1 MTGKENRNFERKLS
15 SGGPLS
21 RAIMQVAVSLS
32 LLGASLVV
40 ILSGQYDPSIK
51 HWAFATVGTILGFW
65 LKR

>member
-1 MTGKENRNFERKLS
+1 MKAVQWKFNGQM
-15 SGGPLS
+15 
-21 RAIMQVAVSLS
+21 IMRIAVSLS

-40 ILSGQYDPSIK
+40 ILSGGYDPNIQ

>member
-1 MTGKENRNFERKLS
+1 MHVKVARTLS
-15 SGGPLS
+15 SDT
-21 RAIMQVAVSLS
+21 RTAMQIIVSLC

-40 ILSGQYDPSIK
+40 ILSSGFDPNVK